1 MKLNRGNIEDLVDE
15 PYFSRGEFYFN
26 HGLVRII
33 SVSDFDVKSKV
44 VGSRVY
50 KVTLKYNG
58 QCLGGECSCPAFEN
72 FGPCKHMAATGF
84 ALIQYNK
91 QGYCSSAECSDRIDE
106 QDRFEKLLLKK
117 TKQEFVAIVIRLS
130 DYCPEIIVDE
140 LEDEEDL

>member
-1 MKLNRGNIEDLVDE
+1 MKLNRGDIENFVDE

-50 KVTLKYNG
+50 KVILKHND
-58 QCLGGECSCPAFEN
+58 QCLDGECSCPAFEN
-72 FGPCKHMAATGF
+72 FGPCKHIAATGF
-84 ALIQYNK
+84 ALIQYNR
-91 QGYCSSAECSDRIDE
+91 QGYYSSAECSDRIDE

-117 TKQEFVAIVIRLS
+117 TKQELVAIVIRLS
-130 DYCPEIIVDE
+130 DYCPEIIIDE
-140 LEDEEDL
+140 LESQEEL